1 MLSTL
6 SSGLTPRIR
15 PRHAHSG
22 NWVTPA
28 SDALRPAAH
37 SRASS
42 SIRIPASRRSPSR
55 ITGIEQRLAFEALV
69 RAHEPSGATAVV
81 YADSDIAAMGEE
93 VRGLR
98 DMAEAPDT
106 SPPRKV
112 HYNQRA
118 ERLKGI
124 IAKHGRSRTALQ
136 QGEPARFTGAQRL
149 NACAPIR
156 K

>member
-1 MLSTL
+1 MQLH
-6 SSGLTPRIR
+6 LTCVHDATQALCHPENGCR
-15 PRHAHSG
+15 PG
-22 NWVTPA
+22 N
-28 SDALRPAAH
+28 D
-37 SRASS
+37 
-42 SIRIPASRRSPSR
+42 RSPDLTSCD
-55 ITGIEQRLAFEALV
+55 
-69 RAHEPSGATAVV
+69 PNCPNVV
-81 YADSDIAAMGEE
+81 YPDSDIAAMGEE